1 MPLSSSRSSRVL
13 RYIDLSDGN
22 VSFSFNV
29 DFFSPLSPIRPLPG
43 LTIRVTLQM
52 SYKRKELLILHEHYG
67 KPSVLGRVPV
77 VLGRVRVVLGRVRVA
92 HHISLLLC
100 EWSFCL
106 FVFVFSLS
114 QFCVL
119 FYSGLSLSF
128 FQTFT
133 EAVQFV
139 NLPLMGFRSLHSL
152 SLSQHVQPPGKRWHL
167 LINK

>member
-1 MPLSSSRSSRVL
+1 MLLSSSRTSRVL

-22 VSFSFNV
+22 VYFSFDV
-29 DFFSPLSPIRPLPG
+29 DFFCPLSPIRPLPG
-43 LTIRVTLQM
+43 LTIRVTLQV
-52 SYKRKELLILHEHYG
+52 SYKRNELLTLHEHYG
-67 KPSVLGRVPV
+67 KPSVLGRV
-77 VLGRVRVVLGRVRVA
+77 RVVLGRVHVA

-119 FYSGLSLSF
+119 FHSRLSLWF

-139 NLPLMGFRSLHSL
+139 NLPLMSFRSLHSL
-152 SLSQHVQPPGKRWHL
+152 SLSWHLQPPGK
-167 LINK
+167 